1 MSIVRG
7 NLHGHP
13 RAASLDAAR
22 TQSWTDGQTDK
33 DNTKQKVTLT
43 KVTQKVRETKVKQET
58 DIQTNKVNM
67 TKNETQYNTKIKIR
81 HKSTNKHQAKVLQT
95 YYPTKDAGNKCS

>member
-7 NLHGHP
+7 GLHGHP

-33 DNTKQKVTLT
+33 DNTKQKVRHIKDKTKQKVKHTIYNPYKVRLT
-43 KVTQKVRETKVKQET
+43 KITPSR
-58 DIQTNKVNM
+58 
-67 TKNETQYNTKIKIR
+67 
-81 HKSTNKHQAKVLQT
+81 KSDK
-95 YYPTKDAGNKCS
+95 